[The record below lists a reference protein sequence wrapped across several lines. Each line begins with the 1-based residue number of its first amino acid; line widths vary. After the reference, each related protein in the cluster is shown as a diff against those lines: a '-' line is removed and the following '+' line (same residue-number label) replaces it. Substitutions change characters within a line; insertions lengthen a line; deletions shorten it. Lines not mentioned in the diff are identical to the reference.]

1 MATIRWCPIYPKWD
15 SYQPLKF
22 TLSVGFIGP
31 NLFFSSI
38 LVSFFVPCC
47 LFGSR
52 NQLQCWKDGCSH
64 RSINQSWRDEV
75 WAQTAQTTYPR
86 EGKVYR
92 KPSKIYEPPVF
103 FEKKPWF
110 QWFPAKSWVAPIP
123 WFPAV
128 SWTAEDGGPWV
139 RNSKHFNSKLFP
151 DTSLIITYN
160 HTSLTILTPHSHFN
174 CHHL

>member
-1 MATIRWCPIYPKWD
+1 MSPLNITQPLGIWSIMATIRWCPIYPKWD

-22 TLSVGFIGP
+22 TLSVEFIGP

-103 FEKKPWF
+103 SKKKHMVSMVSCKKLGCTNPMVSCSFLNRRGWRPLSEKFKTF
-110 QWFPAKSWVAPIP
+110 QFKV
-123 WFPAV
+123 V
-128 SWTAEDGGPWV
+128 S
-139 RNSKHFNSKLFP
+139 RHFS
-151 DTSLIITYN
+151 YN
-160 HTSLTILTPHSHFN
+160 HL
-174 CHHL
+174 